1 MASRR
6 KSPIESLLDEL
17 TVYPWWVSV
26 AFGLVGTALLPL
38 VALMFDNGR
47 PIGGAVAHMARAL
60 WWFPLLL
67 GACGAGLSAI
77 HHARQRRS
85 LAKQK
90 SLQSLRQVPWKDF
103 ERVVAAYY
111 RANGYVAL
119 EHADD
124 GPDGGV
130 DLVLRKDGKRVFVQC
145 KKYTRELVGVETVR
159 AFFGVVVAGGA
170 DRGIFVTTSG
180 FTPAAMEFG
189 LGQHCLELVPGERLA
204 QMVAEVNGLRNEEAQ
219 SLMGASAEPPVPMS
233 PRAATGPAPCCPDC
247 AEVMVLRTAK
257 RGASEGQQFWG
268 CPRYPACR
276 GTRTAAAQLAGSPS
290 AA

>member
-1 MASRR
+1 M
-6 KSPIESLLDEL
+6 
-17 TVYPWWVSV
+17 VWPWWVSIILGIV
-26 AFGLVGTALLPL
+26 VTGILQL
-38 VALMFDNGR
+38 VALLFDPVTPAGR
-47 PIGGAVAHMARAL
+47 AFATLIQKA
-60 WWFPLLL
+60 WWFPLFLF
-67 GACGAGLSAI
+67 GCGASLSAI
-77 HHARQRRS
+77 HHARQRRA
-85 LAKQK
+85 LAKQQ

-103 ERVVAAYY
+103 ERLVAAYY

-119 EHADD
+119 ENADD

-189 LGQHCLELVPGERLA
+189 LAQHSIELVPGERLA
-204 QMVAEVNGLRNEEAQ
+204 QMVAEVNGVRNEKAE
-219 SLMGASAEPPVPMS
+219 SPMGAKPEPPIPVS
-233 PRAATGPAPCCPDC
+233 SRLATGSAPCCPKC
-247 AEVMVLRTAK
+247 AEVMILRTAK

-276 GTRTAAAQLAGSPS
+276 GTRAAAAQLAGSPS

>member
-26 AFGLVGTALLPL
+26 AFGLVGTAILPF
-38 VALMFDNGR
+38 VASGFDNGR
-47 PIGGAVAHMARAL
+47 PIGSTVAHIARAL

-67 GACGAGLSAI
+67 GGCGAGLSAI
-77 HHARQRRS
+77 HHARQRRA

-103 ERVVAAYY
+103 ERLVAAYY
-111 RANGYVAL
+111 RSNGYTVF
-119 EHADD
+119 ENVDE

-145 KKYTRELVGVETVR
+145 KKYTRELIGVDLVR

-189 LGQHCLELVPGERLA
+189 LAQHSIELVPGERLA
-204 QMVAEVNGLRNEEAQ
+204 QMVAEVNGPRNEEPESPA
-219 SLMGASAEPPVPMS
+219 GAERGPSPSTNPTVAE
-233 PRAATGPAPCCPDC
+233 PAPCCPKC
-247 AEVMVLRTAK
+247 AEVMVLRTSM
-257 RGASEGQQFWG
+257 RGASEGQKFWG
-268 CPRYPACR
+268 CPKYPKCH
-276 GTRTAAAQLAGSPS
+276 GTRALRASLAAATSTA
-290 AA
+290 